1 MNITILRFLVFF
13 VMASNAFALTKKKNV
28 KDCKEVVEG
37 PCYEF
42 PGRARLY
49 NNRYVRVWKKGTNR
63 LYEITSQTETV
74 FSDLKHLG
82 MSTEINGIFDVCLLK
97 PEAPSGIAE
106 MCVQSVKNLK
116 TSHMP
121 E

>member
-1 MNITILRFLVFF
+1 MLRIFLFLVL
-13 VMASNAFALTKKKNV
+13 ATDAFAMTKNKNV
-28 KDCKEVVEG
+28 KDCKELAEG
-37 PCYEF
+37 PCYEL

-63 LYEITSQTETV
+63 LYEITSQTETA

-82 MSTEINGIFDVCLLK
+82 MSTEINAIFDVCLLK

-106 MCVQSVKNLK
+106 MCVSSVKNIK
-116 TSHMP
+116 TSQIP